1 MQEEDSEDNEE
12 LNDPMAVGMKSV
24 RSQIEQLEAG
34 SDIAVDYAEESHY
47 SAMNDVNSFAT
58 IFEREKDQ
66 ADFNQALELIN
77 LHALIIFR
85 TVMKYNE
92 PS

>member
-1 MQEEDSEDNEE
+1 M
-12 LNDPMAVGMKSV
+12 
-24 RSQIEQLEAG
+24 G
-34 SDIAVDYAEESHY
+34 SDIAVDYTEESHY
-47 SAMNDVNSFAT
+47 SATNDVNSFST

-66 ADFNQALELIN
+66 VEFNQALELIN

-92 PS
+92 PSSAHTKQSVIKYEDNLQQHTD